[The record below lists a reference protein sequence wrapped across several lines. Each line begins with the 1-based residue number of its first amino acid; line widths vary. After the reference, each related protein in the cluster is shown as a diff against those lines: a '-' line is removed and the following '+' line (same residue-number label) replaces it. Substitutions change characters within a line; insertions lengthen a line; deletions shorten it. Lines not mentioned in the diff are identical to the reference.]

1 MKNWQH
7 SFTHPLKNSTH
18 TSFGDTHNHLWDS
31 TQPRANLLGN
41 RTSASVNEKNP
52 CWGHWGRLLILTSAP
67 RDHWLRPPGR
77 AGPELYTSS
86 VHRVTG
92 IYRYS
97 TGTHPALPAC
107 CQTPAGKWS
116 HKTLPLSDVQ
126 KQKAFNFVF
135 NQFTYWLVLSADI
148 PEILSATEAKKCQIA
163 VFLEVSQIQGRN
175 SWEIISFDNSW
186 FLFPGIPPS
195 AWRIS
200 DSRNSLTLHSI
211 QLW

>member
-52 CWGHWGRLLILTSAP
+52 CWGDWGRSLILTPAP
-67 RDHWLRPPGR
+67 RDCWLRPPGR
-77 AGPELYTSS
+77 AGPELYASS

-92 IYRYS
+92 IHRYS

-107 CQTPAGKWS
+107 CQTPMAASTAGKWN
-116 HKTLPLSDVQ
+116 HTTLPFSDVQ

-135 NQFTYWLVLSADI
+135 NQFTYWLVLSTDI
-148 PEILSATEAKKCQIA
+148 PEILSATEAKKRQIA
-163 VFLEVSQIQGRN
+163 VFREVFPNPGEKFKGNN
-175 SWEIISFDNSW
+175 SIW
-186 FLFPGIPPS
+186 
-195 AWRIS
+195 
-200 DSRNSLTLHSI
+200 
-211 QLW
+211 